1 VEALPSKCRSS
12 NRAAAVYLRQC
23 ATPAHT
29 RFGLQEDLAAG
40 TSLQLEASIDN
51 VKAGL
56 RDLDLRL
63 EQQVEDAAAGHA
75 SNHSRSSQSG
85 RCP

>member
-1 VEALPSKCRSS
+1 
-12 NRAAAVYLRQC
+12 
-23 ATPAHT
+23 
-29 RFGLQEDLAAG
+29 LQEDLAAG

-63 EQQVEDAAAGHA
+63 EQQVEEAAAGHA